1 MASRFPSIATSRR
14 RRVLA
19 ASLSSPAVRTR
30 RASASLR
37 RATGA
42 WLGLGSGTSTGQR
55 DERQRVDGAP
65 AYHPLPT
72 IVSRR

>member
-14 RRVLA
+14 RRLLA
-19 ASLSSPAVRTR
+19 SSLSSPAVRSR

-42 WLGLGSGTSTGQR
+42 WQGIGHGLTAGHRDDRPGDEGS
-55 DERQRVDGAP
+55 P
-65 AYHPLPT
+65 AYNPLPT
-72 IVSRR
+72 IISRR

>member
-1 MASRFPSIATSRR
+1 MMSRFPSIATSRR

-42 WLGLGSGTSTGQR
+42 WHSLGDGASTARR
-55 DERQRVDGAP
+55 DERPLADGSP
-65 AYHPLPT
+65 AYNPLPT

>member
-42 WLGLGSGTSTGQR
+42 WQGFGDASAMGQR
-55 DERQRVDGAP
+55 DDRPGADGSP

>member
-42 WLGLGSGTSTGQR
+42 WQAIGDGLFEGGR
-55 DERQRVDGAP
+55 DDLHAADRAP
-65 AYHPLPT
+65 AYTPLPA
-72 IVSRR
+72 IISRR

>member
-19 ASLSSPAVRTR
+19 ASLNSPAVRAR

-37 RATGA
+37 RVTGA
-42 WLGLGSGTSTGQR
+42 WHSIEGPGAVR
-55 DERQRVDGAP
+55 YDGAVRGGAEVP
-65 AYHPLPT
+65 EPLPA
-72 IVSRR
+72 IISRR

>member
-42 WLGLGSGTSTGQR
+42 WQQIGVDLDAGTLDDRPGA
-55 DERQRVDGAP
+55 DGAS
-65 AYHPLPT
+65 AYTPLPT

>member
-42 WLGLGSGTSTGQR
+42 WQAIGEGLVEGRHDGSHPA
-55 DERQRVDGAP
+55 DGAP
-65 AYHPLPT
+65 AYNPLPA
-72 IVSRR
+72 IISRR

>member
-19 ASLSSPAVRTR
+19 ASLSSPAARTR

-42 WLGLGSGTSTGQR
+42 WQGLGDGASAGQR
-55 DERQRVDGAP
+55 VGLPGAGGSP
-65 AYHPLPT
+65 SYNPLPT

>member
-1 MASRFPSIATSRR
+1 MMSRFPSIATSRR

-42 WLGLGSGTSTGQR
+42 WHWLGAGVSAVRR
-55 DERQRVDGAP
+55 DEHPRADGSTV
-65 AYHPLPT
+65 YNPLPT